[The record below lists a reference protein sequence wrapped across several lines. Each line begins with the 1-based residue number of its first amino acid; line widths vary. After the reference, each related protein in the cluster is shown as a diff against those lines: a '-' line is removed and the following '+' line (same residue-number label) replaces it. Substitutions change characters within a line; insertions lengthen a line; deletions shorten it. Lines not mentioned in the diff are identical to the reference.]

1 MLQHLKPSSA
11 VPCLHGFVRAGRAS
25 RACDALQN
33 PMDLGTIHARLSKG
47 RYPSAEAVWADIQL
61 VWHNCRTYNEAG
73 SEVFK
78 AAEELAGFAEQLWK
92 QGRLPAV
99 RCGKRH
105 KHVVDNPPCTAQTF
119 AAMAKRGVL
128 ARLVTA

>member
-1 MLQHLKPSSA
+1 ML
-11 VPCLHGFVRAGRAS
+11 CLYGFVTAGRLL
-25 RACDALQN
+25 RECNPLQN

-61 VWHNCRTYNEAG
+61 VWRNCRTYNEAG

-92 QGRLPAV
+92 QGRLPTV
-99 RCGKRH
+99 RCGKH
-105 KHVVDNPPCTAQTF
+105 HQHVADTPCTAQTS
-119 AAMAKRGVL
+119 AAVEMRGVL
-128 ARLVTA
+128 ARLGTGSSRCCRAAA